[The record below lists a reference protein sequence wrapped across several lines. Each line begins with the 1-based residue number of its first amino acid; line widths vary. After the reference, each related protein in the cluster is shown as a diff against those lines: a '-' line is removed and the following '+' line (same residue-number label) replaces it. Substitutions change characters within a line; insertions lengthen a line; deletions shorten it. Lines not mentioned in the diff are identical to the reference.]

1 MEKVKKET
9 SGDFLLRLT
18 KEERKKIK
26 LISVQRNTTMQS
38 LIRQILNNNLEIN
51 NK

>member
-1 MEKVKKET
+1 MKEEKRES
-9 SGDFLLRLT
+9 SGHFLLRLT

-38 LIRQILNNNLEIN
+38 LIKYILQNNLEIEEL
-51 NK
+51 

>member
-1 MEKVKKET
+1 MSQKKKET

-38 LIRQILNNNLEIN
+38 LIRHILNNNLEISDL
-51 NK
+51 